1 MTNHIKEK
9 LVLYYVEEYG
19 VVARVAQSVERR
31 SYEPAVVGSS
41 PTVSKC
47 KKCLLSTKVAEWSI
61 AHDLSSCPS
70 GSWVR
75 IPPLV
80 ILYFLF

>member
-1 MTNHIKEK
+1 MINHIKEK

-47 KKCLLSTKVAEWSI
+47 KKCLLSAKMPE
-61 AHDLSSCPS
+61 
-70 GSWVR
+70 
-75 IPPLV
+75 LV
-80 ILYFLF
+80 